1 MDSNG
6 SWNHQSGSR
15 ASTARRS
22 ELKLR
27 DRAAIPDLE
36 DNDLLINQQLTPE
49 LQLMRQRVQAL
60 YQQGGLLSQQNDV
73 LAAAFEEL
81 ELALEQLQFAEAHQR
96 LKHEEWLNDRE
107 ALEMESQSF
116 QHLFD
121 NAPAGYLV
129 TSLDGT
135 IRKANPLAAKL
146 LECSERNLIGRSI
159 ALFVPEGQRREFRA
173 QIAQL
178 STADGIQ
185 EKELAMQSWER
196 APFEARLTV
205 VTVRGK
211 TGQQP
216 IALHWLLCD
225 ISDHKQAVSA
235 LNQRIVGMQLD
246 TSAPPAQASKRNNGQ
261 HDREVDTLA
270 RQRFVF
276 LAKASAQLMLA
287 QDLDSMLGHIAHLA
301 VPELADACIIDLADP
316 QSERIQRLV
325 AVHEPDTEGLVR
337 SWHRSF
343 APGKRTHASKPADP
357 RQLPIAATQSK
368 SVDVSKHEE
377 LRSILGT
384 LKPASAIV
392 APLRAGE
399 RLIGSITLAMSKTAR
414 QYDSVDVA
422 LIEELARQM
431 SYAAARLQR

>member
-1 MDSNG
+1 
-6 SWNHQSGSR
+6 
-15 ASTARRS
+15 
-22 ELKLR
+22 
-27 DRAAIPDLE
+27 
-36 DNDLLINQQLTPE
+36 
-49 LQLMRQRVQAL
+49 MRQRVQAL
-60 YQQGGLLSQQNDV
+60 YQQGGLLSQQNNV

-81 ELALEQLQFAEAHQR
+81 ELALEQLQLADAHQR
-96 LKHEEWLNDRE
+96 LKHEEWLNDRA

-116 QHLFD
+116 QHLFN

-135 IRKANPLAAKL
+135 IRKANPIAAKL
-146 LECSERNLIGRSI
+146 LECFERNLIGRSI

-173 QIAQL
+173 QIAQW
-178 STADGIQ
+178 SIADGIQ

-205 VTVRGK
+205 VAVQGK

-225 ISDHKQAVSA
+225 ISNHKQVVSA
-235 LNQRIVGMQLD
+235 LNQRIVGMELD
-246 TSAPPAQASKRNNGQ
+246 ASVPPAQASKPNNGQ
-261 HDREVDTLA
+261 HDRELDTLA

-276 LAKASAQLMLA
+276 LAKASAQLMLV
-287 QDLDSMLGHIAHLA
+287 QDVASMLGHIAHLA
-301 VPELADACIIDLADP
+301 VPELADACIIDLVDP

-337 SWHRSF
+337 TWRRSF
-343 APGKRTHASKPADP
+343 APSKRTHTNKPAGP
-357 RQLPIAATQSK
+357 RQLPIAAAQSH
-368 SVDVSKHEE
+368 SVDVSKQVE

-392 APLRAGE
+392 APLQAGE
-399 RLIGSITLAMSKTAR
+399 RPIGSITLALSKTAR

-422 LIEELARQM
+422 LVEELARQM
-431 SYAAARLQR
+431 SYATARLRHS